1 MKWRPF
7 VVGGIVGLIV
17 PLVVVV
23 YHLSTKELA
32 GFLTVLVWPS
42 SLMLMGTE
50 GMSGSGAHVVLAEAI
65 VINVVLYAILGW
77 IVGRLLRRK
86 SKRDKS

>member
-23 YHLSTKELA
+23 YHLSTKEPV
-32 GFLTVLVWPS
+32 GFLTMLVWPS
-42 SLMLMGTE
+42 SMMLTGTQ
-50 GMSGSGAHVVLAEAI
+50 GMSGSGEHVVLAESI
-65 VINVVLYAILGW
+65 VINVVLYSIIGW
-77 IVGRLLRRK
+77 IVGRLLKRK
-86 SKRDKS
+86 KKRED